1 MRYCEGTQQVDSQT
15 TNVDLGL
22 RHLHDWT
29 QHPIAAA
36 LLLVVL
42 ATYFTG
48 RARLAPQDRPARY
61 QVAVFVLGFVCLW
74 LAFASPLAEL
84 KFHYLYARTLQQAL
98 AGIVAPPLLLHG
110 RWLDMLW
117 HLVPAD
123 RQNMLRTRWR
133 GPSLWWMSLRWAT
146 GPGPVWLLTVGLFAL
161 WHDSATVNWL
171 MERPRWAN
179 ASLTPFWAAFMMFW
193 WHAMAA
199 PPHLH
204 RPLPVW
210 LRFVFLIVG
219 GEVAN
224 MITGVTLA
232 FRQEATYSYY
242 LSANS
247 LERLTAVQDQMI
259 SGGIIWVTGSFIY
272 IGVAVALL
280 GQVLVRRR
288 FEPHVPPRDW
298 QTATLLTIAPGLED
312 RVGEQPVPKPA
323 HRVS

>member
-1 MRYCEGTQQVDSQT
+1 M
-15 TNVDLGL
+15 DLGL
-22 RHLHDWT
+22 RHLHNWT
-29 QHPIAAA
+29 QHPIAAV
-36 LLLVVL
+36 LLLVLL
-42 ATYFTG
+42 AAYFAG
-48 RARLAPQDRPARY
+48 RARLAPQNRPARHLT
-61 QVAVFVLGFVCLW
+61 AVFVLGFVCLW
-74 LAFASPLAEL
+74 IAFASPLAEL
-84 KFHYLYARTLQQAL
+84 KFSYLYARTLQQAL

-110 RWLDMLW
+110 RLPDMLW
-117 HLVPAD
+117 HLASAN
-123 RQNMLRTRWR
+123 RQSGLQARWH
-133 GPSLWWMSLRWAT
+133 GPSRWWAALRWAT

-179 ASLTPFWAAFMMFW
+179 ASLTPYWVAFMMFW

-199 PPHLH
+199 SPHLH

-210 LRFVFLIVG
+210 LRFLYLIVG

-224 MITGVTLA
+224 MVTGVTLA

-288 FEPHVPPRDW
+288 FEPYVPPRDW
-298 QTATLLTIAPGLED
+298 QTATMLTIAPGLED

-323 HRVS
+323 QRGG

>member
-1 MRYCEGTQQVDSQT
+1 MAPGFHQLQ
-15 TNVDLGL
+15 G
-22 RHLHDWT
+22 WT
-29 QHPIAAA
+29 HHPIAAGLLLA
-36 LLLVVL
+36 LL
-42 ATYFTG
+42 AAYCAGWAGSAANT
-48 RARLAPQDRPARY
+48 RPARHL
-61 QVAVFVLGFVCLW
+61 VAVFGLGFVCLW
-74 LAFASPLAEL
+74 IAFVSPLAEL
-84 KFHYLYARTLQQAL
+84 KYHHLYARTVQQAL
-98 AGIVAPPLLLHG
+98 VGIVAPPLLLHG
-110 RWLDMLW
+110 RLLEMLW
-117 HLVPAD
+117 SLVPTD
-123 RQNMLRTRWR
+123 RQRALKAWWRESSRWCAA
-133 GPSLWWMSLRWAT
+133 LRWIT

-161 WHDSATVNWL
+161 WHDSATVNWI
-171 MERPRWAN
+171 MERPGWAD
-179 ASLTPFWAAFMMFW
+179 AALTPYWAAFMMFW

-199 PPHLH
+199 RPHLH

-210 LRFVFLIVG
+210 LRFLYLIVG

-247 LERLTAVQDQMI
+247 LDSLTAVQDQMI

-288 FEPHVPPRDW
+288 FEPRLPPRDW

-312 RVGEQPVPKPA
+312 RVRDQSLPKPA
-323 HRVS
+323 RRES